1 MRGIIMNQ
9 KIKFLRETLGL
20 TEKEISSFLNI
31 SSYKYTSFEKAM
43 TIIPCDILI
52 LISKIYGINIELLI
66 DSKFDNQDLLFE
78 LKSQGIIGG
87 KNILDKLKQNLLQDN
102 IKLTY
107 RSVKKI
113 KTNYQDNIIHFL
125 KTLIYDSGKS
135 VFEFSRYVNMNSQNL
150 NSILQKKRFIELN
163 ELISISEKFK
173 ISVNDI
179 IGG

>member
-1 MRGIIMNQ
+1 MNK

-20 TEKEISSFLNI
+20 TEKEISSFLHI

-43 TIIPCDILI
+43 TVIPCDILI
-52 LISKIYGINIELLI
+52 LLSKIYGINIEMLI

-78 LKSQGIIGG
+78 LKSQGIIGE

-135 VFEFSRYVNMNSQNL
+135 VFEFSRYVNMNSQSL
-150 NSILQKKRFIELN
+150 DSILQKKRFIELN

>member
-1 MRGIIMNQ
+1 MRGIIMNK

-43 TIIPCDILI
+43 TVIPCDILI
-52 LISKIYGINIELLI
+52 LLSKIYGINIEMLI

-78 LKSQGIIGG
+78 LKSQGIIGE

-125 KTLIYDSGKS
+125 KTLIYDTGKS
-135 VFEFSRYVNMNSQNL
+135 VFEFSRYVNMNSQSL
-150 NSILQKKRFIELN
+150 DSILQKKRFIELN